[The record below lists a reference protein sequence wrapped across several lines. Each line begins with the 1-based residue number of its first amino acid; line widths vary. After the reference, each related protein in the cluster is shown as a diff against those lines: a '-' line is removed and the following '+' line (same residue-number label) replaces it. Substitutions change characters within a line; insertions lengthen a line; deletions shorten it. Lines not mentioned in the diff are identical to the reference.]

1 MKHLALFLVI
11 ATLVPTLSS
20 HAEESLPQTL
30 TPPVPAQ
37 PRINGP
43 SVFGVRPGS
52 PVLYFIPASGE
63 RPMSYQA
70 EKLPAGLRID
80 SETGAITGKLLKAG
94 KYPIL
99 LHAKNS
105 KGEATRNFKIIV
117 GDRIALTPPMGSA
130 RTQGGHILDPL
141 SDLLCQ
147 VYRGK
152 QRFRGWEVDQ
162 SGVNAH
168 RQILFCRGRCQT
180 VCSRGI

>member
-1 MKHLALFLVI
+1 MKYLALFLLI
-11 ATLVPTLSS
+11 PTLVLALSS

-52 PVLYFIPASGE
+52 PMLYFIPASGE

-70 EKLPAGLRID
+70 EKLPAGLQID

-94 KYPIL
+94 KYPIV

-105 KGEATRNFKIIV
+105 KGAATRNFKIIV
-117 GDRIALTPPMGSA
+117 ATELPSPRLWDGAAGTAWVPV
-130 RTQGGHILDPL
+130 
-141 SDLLCQ
+141 LL
-147 VYRGK
+147 RK
-152 QRFRGWEVDQ
+152 R
-162 SGVNAH
+162 
-168 RQILFCRGRCQT
+168 FCRPPG
-180 VCSRGI
+180 